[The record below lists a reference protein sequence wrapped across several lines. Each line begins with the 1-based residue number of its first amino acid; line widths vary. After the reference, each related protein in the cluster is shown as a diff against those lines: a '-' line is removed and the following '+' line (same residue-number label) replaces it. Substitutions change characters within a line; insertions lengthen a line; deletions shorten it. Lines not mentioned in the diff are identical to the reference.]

1 MSTSNNGEQP
11 SYATTASVAGLA
23 REVET
28 LRRAVQELRGLPAQV
43 EDLARVVTEL
53 AAQVHAKLRR
63 AEPVCAPSWLDLPSD
78 IETAT
83 VLLRDLVAWMG
94 DVYLRYADA
103 AQSLPACWLWHPD
116 VVEELLWL
124 MHAWRAA
131 YRVEDATVAAAGD
144 WHDRYRPGVV
154 RRVKQIAGNCSLDN
168 HQPRHDSGGPGGA
181 RPVVPVAEA
190 MAPIAAWW
198 ANRRDDTPPEPSE
211 EQLEQTVTRRSWAGG
226 RR

>member
-1 MSTSNNGEQP
+1 MSDQEQP
-11 SYATTASVAGLA
+11 SYATSASVAGLA
-23 REVET
+23 REVES
-28 LRRAVQELRGLPAQV
+28 LRRVVEPLRGLSAQV

-53 AAQVHAKLRR
+53 AGQVNAKIRR
-63 AEPVCAPSWLDLPSD
+63 AEPVAAPSWLDLPGD
-78 IETAT
+78 VETAT

-103 AQSLPACWLWHPD
+103 AKGLPACWLWHPD

-124 MHAWRAA
+124 MHAWHAA

-154 RRVKQIAGNCSLDN
+154 KRVHQIAGTCSLDN
-168 HQPRHDSGGPGGA
+168 HLPRGDEGPGQS
-181 RPVVPVAEA
+181 RPVVPVADA

-198 ANRRDDTPPEPSE
+198 AARRDETPPEPSE
-211 EQLEQTVTRRSWAGG
+211 QQLAQATVRRAWGGG